1 MTYPAE
7 LLEKLTLLPDR
18 PGVYL
23 YRDGAGEFLYVGK
36 ALSLRSRVRSY
47 FQASAKH
54 PPRIRRLIDSVQDFE
69 WIVVDTEREA
79 LLLESNL
86 IKKHRPA
93 FNVVLR
99 DDKHFPYL
107 KLSVKDKYPRL
118 SVVRRATLDG
128 NLYVGPFTPPSIA
141 RRTMKMVPRFFQV
154 ATCRETFDGKRRPC
168 LYYHLDQCLAPCA
181 GKTTPE
187 EYGAAVD
194 KVRLLL
200 QGKYTDLESVLHD
213 AMGEASKTL
222 EYERAARHRDA
233 LRTTRDLAAR
243 QNVSSV
249 GGENQD
255 YWAHHREGE
264 CRALQVFQLREGKL
278 QGRRE
283 FSFDSVTEKDS
294 AFYAGVL
301 AQYYAEGEPPEE
313 IYLSALPDDA
323 ELLTHW
329 LSERARRR
337 VRLAVP
343 QRGRKK
349 SFLTM
354 VERNA
359 EQAFEI
365 RFRSPHRF
373 GVEAAESLAEALD
386 LEHAPTRIECFDIS
400 HVQGTDTVASLVVFE
415 EGQPRKAEYRQFNI
429 KTVEGVDDYASMAEA
444 VTRRYRRILKEGRR
458 LPDLVLI
465 DGGAGQLGA
474 AVRATTSVGLAMLPV
489 AALAK
494 REEALYLEGQGE
506 PLLLS
511 RHSPALHLVQRI
523 RDEAHRFAVSRH
535 RRRRSRRTLKTSLT
549 EIPGIGPRRAREL
562 LRSFGSVDGVRS
574 ASREELEKVVGN
586 SLSRSI
592 EVWREGVSSDH

>member
-1 MTYPAE
+1 MTYSAE
-7 LLEKLTLLPDR
+7 IIEKLTLLPER

-23 YRDGAGEFLYVGK
+23 HRDEAGEVLYVGK

-54 PPRIRRLIDSVQDFE
+54 APRIRRLVESVRDLE

-86 IKKHRPA
+86 IKKYRPP

-107 KLSVKDKYPRL
+107 KLSIKDKYPRL

-154 ATCRETFDGKRRPC
+154 ATCREVFDGKRRPC

-187 EYGAAVD
+187 EYAAAVE

-200 QGKYTDLESVLHD
+200 QGKYTDLESVLKG
-213 AMGEASKTL
+213 AMGKASETL
-222 EYERAARHRDA
+222 EYERAAKHRDA
-233 LRTTRDLAAR
+233 LRTIRDLAAR

-283 FSFDSVTEKDS
+283 FSFDSVTEEDG

-301 AQYYAEGEPPEE
+301 AQYYAEADPPEE
-313 IYLSALPDDA
+313 VYLPAMPDDV
-323 ELLTHW
+323 ELLVRW
-329 LSERARRR
+329 LGERAGRR

-349 SFLTM
+349 SFLSM
-354 VERNA
+354 VEKNA
-359 EQAFEI
+359 AQAFEI

-386 LEHAPTRIECFDIS
+386 LDQAPTRIECFDIS
-400 HVQGTDTVASLVVFE
+400 HIQGTDTVASMVVFE

-429 KTVEGVDDYASMAEA
+429 KTVEGIDDYASMAEA
-444 VTRRYRRILKEGRR
+444 VTRRYRRVLKEGRR

-474 AVRATTSVGLAMLPV
+474 AVRAMTSVGLAMLPV
-489 AALAK
+489 VALAK
-494 REEALYLEGQGE
+494 REEALYLEGVGE

-511 RHSPALHLVQRI
+511 RHNPALQLVQRI

-535 RRRRSRRTLKTSLT
+535 RRRRSRRTIKTALT
-549 EIPGIGPRRAREL
+549 EIPGIGPTRAREL
-562 LRSFGSVDGVRS
+562 LRSFGSLDGVRQ
-574 ASREELEKVVGN
+574 ASPEALEKVVGN
-586 SLSRSI
+586 RLSLQI
-592 EVWREGVSSDH
+592 EAWCRDLPRDH